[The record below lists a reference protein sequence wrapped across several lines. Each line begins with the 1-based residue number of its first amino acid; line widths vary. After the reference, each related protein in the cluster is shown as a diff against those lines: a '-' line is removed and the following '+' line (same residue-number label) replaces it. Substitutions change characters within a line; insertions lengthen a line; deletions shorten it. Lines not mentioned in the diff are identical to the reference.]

1 MQRRHL
7 LAAGLTVLPLMG
19 HASTARSL
27 LPKTSIRILVG
38 FPPGGGTD
46 VVTRVIAQQLSQRWD
61 RAVVVENKA
70 GAAGVIAAEY
80 VAKQPSDGAT
90 LLMTNF
96 SNHAVAP
103 SLHPRLGYVV
113 ERDFRPIVLV
123 GVVPSLLICR
133 KEQEAQTLA
142 AIVQRCQAKPGAVS
156 FGSAGPGS
164 IQHLALEMFQMRAGI
179 SALHTPYRGSAPMLA
194 DLLGGQIDYSFETMA
209 SATPHVASGK
219 VVAIAQTRLQ
229 RAKAQPQIPTL
240 AEMGY
245 PGFDA
250 STWYGL
256 VGPGGMSE
264 PLVQA
269 INQDVNDV
277 LKLPAVAEKLV
288 AFGAEDGSGTSARF
302 TAFIASEKAKWAH
315 VIREAKVVV

>member
-7 LAAGLTVLPLMG
+7 LAAGLTALPFLA
-19 HASTARSL
+19 HASTASAL
-27 LPKTSIRILVG
+27 LPKTPIRILVG

-46 VVTRVIAQQLSQRWD
+46 VVTRVIAQQLGQRWD
-61 RAVVVENKA
+61 RSVVVENKS

-80 VAKQPSDGAT
+80 AAKQPADGAT

-103 SLHPRLGYVV
+103 SLHPKLGYVV
-113 ERDFRPIVLV
+113 ERDFSPIVLV
-123 GVVPSLLICR
+123 GIVPSLLICR
-133 KEQEAQTLA
+133 REQEAQTLE
-142 AIVQRCQAKPGAVS
+142 AIVKRCQAQPGAVS

-179 SALHTPYRGSAPMLA
+179 KALHTPYRGSAPMLA

-219 VVAIAQTRLQ
+219 VVAIAQTRAQ

-240 AEMGY
+240 AEVGF

-256 VGPGGMSE
+256 VGPRGMQQA
-264 PLVQA
+264 LVQA
-269 INQDVNDV
+269 INRDVNEV
-277 LKLPAVAEKLV
+277 LRLPAVAEKLV
-288 AFGAEDGSGTSARF
+288 AFGAEDGGGSSARF
-302 TAFIASEKAKWAH
+302 EAFIASEKAKWAH